1 MTLSSG
7 LRRLAD
13 VVDELERADVEVRD
27 ATIDPDS
34 AGDRVDATVELS
46 IAVEPAVTGTDIAVD
61 GTLDDPAGG
70 VPDPDE
76 RGSAGADAADAG
88 EAGAASTDEGRE
100 SASEPAVE
108 SDDDTSEEGVVECPE
123 PDCGATFESEPG
135 MKVHRTKVHRSAA
148 GGGGDGPPAYRDPE
162 RLASVYEAEDT
173 FPAMRDALDA
183 DVSAQTVRRH
193 MIRHGIHDP
202 QADGETEAG
211 GETEADATDE
221 STDGE
226 TGPVLT
232 DGAALHDLV
241 PPDLSLPDDLR
252 LGDLRDCIE
261 TADTLYDVQ
270 QRFDLDRETA
280 RELLAAFD
288 LLDLVHG
295 RVATKHQREQSKDEI
310 DRRIRENIADVPS
323 A

>member
-27 ATIDPDS
+27 ATIDSDS

-46 IAVEPAVTGTDIAVD
+46 IAVEPAVQGTDITVD
-61 GTLDDPAGG
+61 GTLEDPEGS
-70 VPDPDE
+70 VPDPD
-76 RGSAGADAADAG
+76 GSAED
-88 EAGAASTDEGRE
+88 EAGAADTGTGSTDVEP
-100 SASEPAVE
+100 APDSEPAAV
-108 SDDDTSEEGVVECPE
+108 SDAETNDDGVVECPE
-123 PDCGATFESEPG
+123 PDCAATFESEPG

-148 GGGGDGPPAYRDPE
+148 ENGEDGPPAYRDPE
-162 RLASVYEAEDT
+162 QLTSVYESEDT

-202 QADGETEAG
+202 VTGEAS
-211 GETEADATDE
+211 ADE
-221 STDGE
+221 SADEE
-226 TGPVLT
+226 TPSVLT
-232 DGAALHDLV
+232 DGAALQDLV
-241 PPDLSLPDDLR
+241 PADLSLPDDLR
-252 LGDLRDCIE
+252 LGDLRDCVE

-270 QRFDLDRETA
+270 QRFDLDRESA

-288 LLDLVHG
+288 LLELVHG
-295 RVATKHQREQSKDEI
+295 RVATKHERDQSKDEI
-310 DRRIRENIADVPS
+310 DRRIRANIADAPS